1 VAILQALISLIT
13 KSAGKILNAA
23 FGWAVLA
30 LFGHTTPKEQTV
42 LSGVVAA
49 AAAWPLLLAGVAFP
63 KAMLFVVSFVPLS
76 KSVPSLA
83 LRIVWI
89 ALALFVPL
97 VVGSVI
103 AARAPKDALPES
115 ALKRLLRGFQ
125 VTLALAVAFV
135 LMLVIAPALKVVN
148 VARGRMDVRVPALVQ
163 EGIGTEFMA
172 ALVAAL
178 SMQHIELRAAA
189 PPWHMTAPA
198 NILKKLGG
206 RAFANFVGERPQYRV
221 SPELEVNLNPNELLL
236 RGKERPLLRAQAV
249 AQEVMAPRCVLAT
262 MDAQAQDLERQIK
275 RVWQIYGERPG
286 DHRAASALIAR
297 RDEIARDLSQS
308 DIPFDEWQI
317 VYRELLQLDRALRG
331 EGALIVRAASKER
344 EEERMASQKELEP
357 EERALPATGGG
368 RRPEHPIETPPA
380 ALARSEAPASLEHM
394 TNREL
399 IRYISQNALR
409 LAKSEVELAKAEL
422 KADLK
427 KEVGMAKGLGA
438 AGLCAIWAVSLM
450 LMACALALGTV
461 MAEWAAALV
470 VGGGVLVV
478 GTVAG
483 LVGWGKRVQ
492 KPLETTLRTLKE
504 DARWAKERLA

>member
-1 VAILQALISLIT
+1 MAILQALISLIT

-30 LFGHTTPKEQTV
+30 LFGRTTPKEQTL
-42 LSGVVAA
+42 LSAVVAA
-49 AAAWPLLLAGVAFP
+49 AAAWPLLVVGIAFP

-97 VVGSVI
+97 IVGSMI

-115 ALKRLLRGFQ
+115 SLKRLLRGFQ
-125 VTLALAVAFV
+125 VTFALAVAFV
-135 LMLVIAPALKVVN
+135 LMLVLAPGMKIVNALK
-148 VARGRMDVRVPALVQ
+148 GRKDVRLPALVQ
-163 EGIGTEFMA
+163 EGAGGEFMSA
-172 ALVAAL
+172 FVAAL
-178 SMQHIELRAAA
+178 ALHHIELRPGD

-198 NILKKLGG
+198 SLLKKLGG
-206 RAFANFVGERPQYRV
+206 RAFANFGGERPEYRV
-221 SPELEVNLNPNELLL
+221 AAELEVNLNPNELLL
-236 RGKERPLLRAQAV
+236 RGKERALLRGQSV
-249 AQEVMAPRCVLAT
+249 AQEVMAPRCILAT
-262 MDAQAQDLERQIK
+262 MDARAQDLERQIK
-275 RVWQIYGERPG
+275 RVWQIYAERPG
-286 DHRAASALIAR
+286 DHRISAALIAR
-297 RDEIARDLSQS
+297 RDEIASELSKS
-308 DIPFDEWQI
+308 DVPYDEWQI

-331 EGALIVRAASKER
+331 DGALIVRVAFKEN
-344 EEERMASQKELEP
+344 EEERMASEKEVQ
-357 EERALPATGGG
+357 
-368 RRPEHPIETPPA
+368 IETPPPAVARGSSPA
-380 ALARSEAPASLEHM
+380 ALEHM

-399 IRYISQNALR
+399 IGYISQNALQ

-427 KEVGMAKGLGA
+427 KEVGMVKGLGV
-438 AGLCAIWAVSLM
+438 AGLCAIWAVSIM

-470 VGGGVLVV
+470 VAGGVLLV

-492 KPLETTLRTLKE
+492 KPLEPTLRTLKE